1 MKSLIALWAAMADDL
16 AIACCTSATLDK
28 KTVKRRVKCEGL
40 PFLTIT
46 LPDLGKATQK
56 WLDQGHA
63 TFHPSFYYRR
73 GRSLPEFLQGFF
85 GRVFDP
91 VSGVLLDEPD
101 IDAIF
106 AIRQLTLTFGKILH
120 PCSDARVK
128 KAMSDFIKC
137 EREVREFDSKL
148 AESDLRDFENMSNL
162 LFGRVFAKM
171 DSDIHYGTLL
181 PRHGPGATADRLS
194 SNGKYNLRSWT
205 TRLEQC
211 FPAHEFLLPNL
222 NFIEELDEESFT
234 EPGAETPVRVVSV
247 PKTMK
252 TPRIIA
258 IEPAAMQYMQQAIL
272 RCFLDHFER
281 DNLLSKMIGFDDQ
294 TPNQRMA
301 HQGSI
306 DGQTATLDLSE
317 ASDRVS
323 NQLVRA
329 MLRRW
334 PHLHAAVDAT
344 RSRRADVPGEGV
356 IRLAKYASMGS
367 ALCFPMEAMVF
378 TTIIFLGIQRS
389 LNTSL
394 TRKDIKSLS
403 GSVRVYGDDLI
414 VPIRQVRMI
423 VQTLEH
429 FGARVGLSKSFWTGR
444 FRESCGKEYYAGRD
458 VSIVRVRR
466 NLPTTITDAS
476 EVISTVSLR
485 NQLAEVGCFERTIEL
500 LDNRLWKLL
509 KYFPVVGPDS
519 SLLGRVCTG
528 TGLDNHVPNRSRRD
542 PSLQIPLVKGWFVQG
557 KPPSDPLEGSG
568 ALLKCLLRLESRF
581 PTGVV
586 RVDTDLLPCY
596 EPSPSF
602 DSRELKN
609 SLDRRTSLRMP
620 SVSQDEKHLERSG
633 RPKHVSIKLGWRSP
647 R

>member
-1 MKSLIALWAAMADDL
+1 MKSLMSLWSAMADDM

-28 KTVKRRVKCEGL
+28 ITVKRRVECEGL
-40 PFLTIT
+40 SFLTIT
-46 LPDLGKATQK
+46 LPDLGKAIQK

-101 IDAIF
+101 VTAIF
-106 AIRQLTLTFGKILH
+106 ALRQLTLSFGKILD
-120 PCSDARVK
+120 PCSDMRIK
-128 KAMSDFIKC
+128 KAMSDFVKC
-137 EREVREFDSKL
+137 EREVREFDSEL
-148 AESDLRDFENMSNL
+148 IESDLDEFNRMSNL
-162 LFGRVFAKM
+162 LFGRIFSKM
-171 DSDIHYGTLL
+171 DSDIRYGTLL
-181 PRHGPGATADRLS
+181 PKHGPGATADRLS

-205 TRLEQC
+205 TRLERC
-211 FPAHEFLLPNL
+211 FPSHEFLLPNL
-222 NFIEELDEESFT
+222 NYIGELKKDFFS

-258 IEPAAMQYMQQAIL
+258 IEPACMQYMQQAVL
-272 RCFLDHFER
+272 QCFLDHFSR
-281 DNLLSKMIGFDDQ
+281 DELLKKMIGFDDQ

-301 HQGSI
+301 HRGSI
-306 DGQTATLDLSE
+306 DGQVATLDLSE

-334 PHLHAAVDAT
+334 PHLLEAVDAC
-344 RSRRADVPGEGV
+344 RSRKADVPGHGV
-356 IRLAKYASMGS
+356 LRLAKYASMGS

-378 TTIIFLGIQRS
+378 TTIIFLGIQKS

-394 TRKDIKSLS
+394 TRKDIKSFS
-403 GSVRVYGDDLI
+403 SSVRVYGDDLI
-414 VPIRQVRMI
+414 VPIGQVRTI

-429 FGARVGLSKSFWTGR
+429 FGARVGLSKSFWTGK
-444 FRESCGKEYYAGRD
+444 FRESCGKEYYAGTD

-466 NLPTTITDAS
+466 HLPTTIADAS
-476 EVISTVSLR
+476 GVISAVSLR
-485 NQLAEVGCFERTIEL
+485 NQLANTGLFDKTVEW
-500 LDNRLWKLL
+500 LDNRLWRIL
-509 KYFPVVGPDS
+509 KYFPLVGPDS
-519 SLLGRVCTG
+519 PLLGRVATG
-528 TGLDNHVPNRSRRD
+528 RQLDNHCPVNVTRWD
-542 PSLQIPLVKGWFVQG
+542 PSLHTRLVRGYFVQG
-557 KPPSDPLEGSG
+557 KPPSDPLDGSG
-568 ALLKCLLRLESRF
+568 ALLKCLLKLESRF

-602 DSRELKN
+602 DLEV
-609 SLDRRTSLRMP
+609 DQETSLRMP